1 MSNLFG
7 CFLKSELKL
16 LSTLCCCIGGGG
28 TANGVLVLGTAG
40 GSACGDIIRGAGG
53 CGGGPRFVR
62 RLDSLALPP
71 AAIGVVTVATA
82 FF

>member
-7 CFLKSELKL
+7 CFLKSELEL
-16 LSTLCCCIGGGG
+16 LSAPCVCIGGGATVCSVG
-28 TANGVLVLGTAG
+28 TVG
-40 GSACGDIIRGAGG
+40 GSACGDVIRGAGG

-62 RLDSLALPP
+62 RLGSVLPP
-71 AAIGVVTVATA
+71 AAEGVMIVAPE